1 MTNRRRALALGL
13 AAAAAGVLAAI
24 LATTHA
30 GATTSNA
37 QVNVR
42 STALGRILVD
52 ARGRTL
58 YMFARDRNGKSACY
72 AVCAHFWPPLI
83 ATKAPKTGAGLKASL
98 FKTTV
103 RKDGKMQVVF
113 RGHPLYRFLKDTKA
127 GQTNGQ
133 GLNLA
138 GGLWWVLSPRG
149 TVIRAMHSAP
159 TTTSTTTSST
169 TTTTYP

>member
-127 GQTNGQ
+127 GQTNGEDQ
-133 GLNLA
+133 LA
-138 GGLWWVLSPRG
+138 FGARWYAVSGKGTAVVKASPPPTAPR
-149 TVIRAMHSAP
+149 RAS
-159 TTTSTTTSST
+159 
-169 TTTTYP
+169 